1 MIIQIEDTLG
11 NTIGSILLNTSAFDE
26 FNDTK
31 AFERV
36 DGDISI
42 ADVDFDDI
50 LNDAPSTDKDG
61 MIEYLQEMM

>member
-26 FNDTK
+26 FNDSK

-50 LNDAPSTDKDG
+50 YDTNDRK
-61 MIEYLQEMM
+61 IRIQLEEW